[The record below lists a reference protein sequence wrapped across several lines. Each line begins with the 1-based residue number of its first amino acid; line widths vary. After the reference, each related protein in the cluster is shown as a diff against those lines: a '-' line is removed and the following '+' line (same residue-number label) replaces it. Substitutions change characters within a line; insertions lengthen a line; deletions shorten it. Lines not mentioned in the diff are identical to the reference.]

1 MKKLILTGV
10 MSAVLPT
17 LALADCPAITAEDMQ
32 GIAAG
37 AYPNQFELVALQD
50 AASCEM
56 GFSENPSIAALNS
69 EIRGNAD
76 LPPVADRLPDEP
88 LVIVPFASIG
98 EYGGMFN
105 ALSNATESGTSDF
118 LSVRHT
124 TLFRYSTDL
133 ETIVPNVAKDWAWND
148 DFTQLTV
155 TLRRGHKW
163 SDGADFT
170 SADVVFWYDNLM
182 MDSNVIENA
191 KDYALAGGEPMTVT
205 APDAQTVVFDLA
217 APKPGLI
224 ETFTSSFIQ
233 PFQPVHFLGQYH
245 PEINPDADALAQ
257 AAGFENGYEVVKA
270 YFGSSDWTDTP
281 TMMFIRPNEVGN
293 LPADTMPTLES
304 HIIVAENTE
313 GRHLVANPYFHQV
326 DTAGNQLP
334 YINEQDERYVP
345 DTEVRTLT
353 LINGGV
359 TYKSQSVTLD
369 MLPVL
374 LDSAESGNYSVDVN
388 PGISF
393 PVLAFNVTSEDLAKR
408 EIFGDLRFRTAMS
421 VAMNRDEINE
431 VVFFDLGTPTQYT
444 TFSPYPEF
452 ADPAWESHEI
462 AYDVDRANA
471 LLDEMGL
478 VDADGDGKRDL
489 PNGDPFVLNIQF
501 STQELSAQLI
511 EIAGQNWADVGV
523 ASVIKEVTPDEYRS
537 AQSANQ
543 LDLMSWSQGAPLGVA
558 MGSNE
563 LHVPP
568 FSTYFNARN
577 GMLWAEWID
586 SDGANGVEPPAY
598 VMGMIDDVNAM
609 QVSAPGSDEQAAAA
623 NGLIEAI
630 TSNLLF
636 IGTVKSSSP
645 TYYSNDL
652 QNVIQFKTTS
662 YDFYRAYP
670 YNPTQWWLSE

>member
-1 MKKLILTGV
+1 MKKLILIGV
-10 MSAVLPT
+10 ISAVLPT
-17 LALADCPAITAEDMQ
+17 FALADCPAITVEDMQ
-32 GIAAG
+32 GISAG
-37 AYPNQFELVALQD
+37 AYPNQFELAELQD

-56 GFSENPSIAALNS
+56 SFSENPSIAALNS
-69 EIRGNAD
+69 QIRGNAD

-98 EYGGMFN
+98 EYGGTFN

-133 ETIVPNVAKDWAWND
+133 ETIIPNVAKAWAWND
-148 DFTQLTV
+148 DFTQFTV
-155 TLRRGHKW
+155 TLRAGHKW

-170 SADVVFWYDNLM
+170 SADVLFWYNNLM

-205 APDAQTVVFDLA
+205 APDATTVVFDLA

-233 PFQPVHFLGQYH
+233 PFQPVHFLGQFH

-374 LDSAESGNYSVDVN
+374 LDNAESGNYSVDVN

-408 EIFGDLRFRTAMS
+408 EVFGDLRFRTAMS
-421 VAMNRDEINE
+421 IAMNRDEINE
-431 VVFFDLGTPTQYT
+431 VVFFGLGVPTQYT
-444 TFSPYPEF
+444 TFSPYPQF

-462 AYDVDRANA
+462 GYDVDRANS

-478 VDADGDGKRDL
+478 LDADGDGYRDL

-501 STQELSAQLI
+501 STQELSSQLI
-511 EIAGQNWADVGV
+511 EITGQNWADVGV

-568 FSTYFNARN
+568 FSTYFNART

-609 QVSAPGSDEQAAAA
+609 QVSAPGSDAQAAAA
-623 NGLIEAI
+623 NRLIEAM

-645 TYYSNDL
+645 TYYTNAL
-652 QNVIQFKTTS
+652 QNVVQFKTTS

>member
-32 GIAAG
+32 GIGAG

-98 EYGGMFN
+98 EYGGTFN

>member
-32 GIAAG
+32 GVSAG
-37 AYPNQFELVALQD
+37 AYPNQFELAELQD
-50 AASCEM
+50 AVSCEM
-56 GFSENPSIAALNS
+56 AFSENPSIAELNGQ
-69 EIRGNAD
+69 IRGNTD
-76 LPPVADRLPDEP
+76 LPPLADRLPDEP
-88 LVIVPFASIG
+88 LVIVPYASIG
-98 EYGGMFN
+98 MYGGTFN

-118 LSVRHT
+118 LSIRHT
-124 TLFRYSTDL
+124 TLFRYSDDL

-155 TLRRGHKW
+155 TLRSGHKW

-170 SADVVFWYDNLM
+170 SADILFWYDNLM
-182 MDSNVIENA
+182 MDSNIIENA

-205 APDAQTVVFDLA
+205 APDATTVVFDLA

-233 PFQPVHFLGQYH
+233 PFQPVHFLGQFH
-245 PEINPDADALAQ
+245 PEINPEADALAQ
-257 AAGFENGYEVVKA
+257 AAGFETGYDVVKA

-293 LPADTMPTLES
+293 LPANTMPTLES

-345 DTEVRTLT
+345 DTEVRTLS
-353 LINGGV
+353 LINGGIS
-359 TYKSQSVTLD
+359 YKAQSVTLD

-374 LDSAESGNYSVDVN
+374 LDNAENGNYSVDVN
-388 PGISF
+388 PGIQM

-408 EIFGDLRFRTAMS
+408 EVFGDLRFRTAMS
-421 VAMNRDEINE
+421 IAMNRDEVNE
-431 VVFFDLGTPTQYT
+431 VVFFDLGVPTQYT
-444 TFSPYPEF
+444 GFSPL
-452 ADPAWESHEI
+452 PAAVDQSWSQHEI
-462 AYDVDRANA
+462 GFDPDRANA

-478 VDADGDGKRDL
+478 VDVDGDGNRDL
-489 PNGDPFVLNIQF
+489 ANGDAFVLNIQF
-501 STQELSAQLI
+501 STQELSSQLI
-511 EIAGQNWADVGV
+511 EIVGQNWADVGV

-543 LDLMSWSQGAPLGVA
+543 LDLMSWAQGAPMSVA
-558 MGSNE
+558 LGSNE
-563 LHVPP
+563 LFVPP

-577 GMLWAEWID
+577 GMLWAEYID
-586 SDGANGVEPPAY
+586 SEGANGVEPPAY
-598 VMGMIDDVNAM
+598 VMGMIDDINAL
-609 QVSAPGSDEQAAAA
+609 QSAAPGSDAQGEAAAR
-623 NGLIEAI
+623 LTEAMA
-630 TSNLLF
+630 SNLLF
-636 IGTVKSSSP
+636 LGTILASGPV
-645 TYYSNDL
+645 YRSNDL
-652 QNVIQFKTTS
+652 QNVTQFTTTS
-662 YDFYRAYP
+662 YEFYRTYP

>member
-1 MKKLILTGV
+1 MKKLILIGV
-10 MSAVLPT
+10 ISAVLPT
-17 LALADCPAITAEDMQ
+17 FALADCPAITVEDMQ
-32 GIAAG
+32 GISAG
-37 AYPNQFELVALQD
+37 AYPNQFELAELQD

-56 GFSENPSIAALNS
+56 SFSENPSIAALNS
-69 EIRGNAD
+69 QIRGNAD

-98 EYGGMFN
+98 EYGGTFN

-133 ETIVPNVAKDWAWND
+133 ETIIPNVAKAWAWND
-148 DFTQLTV
+148 DFTQFTV
-155 TLRRGHKW
+155 TLRAGHKW

-170 SADVVFWYDNLM
+170 SADVLFWYNNLM

-205 APDAQTVVFDLA
+205 APDATTVVFDLA

-233 PFQPVHFLGQYH
+233 PFQPVHFLGQFH

-374 LDSAESGNYSVDVN
+374 LDNAESGNYSVDVN

-408 EIFGDLRFRTAMS
+408 EVFGDLRFRTAMS
-421 VAMNRDEINE
+421 IAMNRDEINE
-431 VVFFDLGTPTQYT
+431 VVFFGLGVPTQYT
-444 TFSPYPEF
+444 TFSPYPQF

-462 AYDVDRANA
+462 GYDVDRANS

-478 VDADGDGKRDL
+478 LDADGDGYRDL

-501 STQELSAQLI
+501 STQELSSQLI
-511 EIAGQNWADVGV
+511 EITGQNWADVGV

-568 FSTYFNARN
+568 FSTYFNART

-609 QVSAPGSDEQAAAA
+609 QVSAPGSDAQAAAA
-623 NGLIEAI
+623 NRLIEAM

-645 TYYSNDL
+645 TYYTNAL
-652 QNVIQFKTTS
+652 QNVVQFKTTS
-662 YDFYRAYP
+662 YDFYRTYP

>member
-17 LALADCPAITAEDMQ
+17 LALADCPAITAENMQ
-32 GIAAG
+32 GIGAG

-98 EYGGMFN
+98 EYGGTFN

>member
-1 MKKLILTGV
+1 
-10 MSAVLPT
+10 
-17 LALADCPAITAEDMQ
+17 
-32 GIAAG
+32 
-37 AYPNQFELVALQD
+37 
-50 AASCEM
+50 
-56 GFSENPSIAALNS
+56 
-69 EIRGNAD
+69 
-76 LPPVADRLPDEP
+76 

-98 EYGGMFN
+98 EYGGTFN

-133 ETIVPNVAKDWAWND
+133 ETIIPNVAKAWAWND
-148 DFTQLTV
+148 DFTQFTV
-155 TLRRGHKW
+155 TLRAGHKW

-170 SADVVFWYDNLM
+170 SADVLFWYNNLM

-205 APDAQTVVFDLA
+205 APDATTVVFDLA

-233 PFQPVHFLGQYH
+233 PFQPVHFLGQFH

-374 LDSAESGNYSVDVN
+374 LDNAESGNYSVDVN

-408 EIFGDLRFRTAMS
+408 EVFGDLRFRTAMS
-421 VAMNRDEINE
+421 IAMNRDEINE
-431 VVFFDLGTPTQYT
+431 VVFFGLGVPTQYT

-462 AYDVDRANA
+462 GYDVDRANS

-478 VDADGDGKRDL
+478 VDADGDGNRDL

-501 STQELSAQLI
+501 STQELSSQLI
-511 EIAGQNWADVGV
+511 EITGQNWADVGV

-609 QVSAPGSDEQAAAA
+609 QVSAPGSDAQAAAA
-623 NGLIEAI
+623 NGLIEAM

-645 TYYSNDL
+645 TYYTNAL
-652 QNVIQFKTTS
+652 QNVVQFKTTS

>member
-10 MSAVLPT
+10 IGAVLPT
-17 LALADCPAITAEDMQ
+17 FAFADCPNITVADMQ
-32 GIAAG
+32 GVAAG
-37 AYPNQFELVALQD
+37 AYPNQFELSEIQG

-56 GFSENPSIAALNS
+56 SFSGNPSIADLNGQ
-69 EIRGNAD
+69 IRGNGD
-76 LPPVADRLPDEP
+76 LPDVADRLPDEP
-88 LVIVPFASIG
+88 LVIVPYASIG
-98 EYGGMFN
+98 SYGGTFN

-124 TLFRYSTDL
+124 TLFRYSDDL
-133 ETIVPNVAKDWAWND
+133 ETIVPNVAKAWAWND
-148 DFTQLTV
+148 DFTQLTI
-155 TLRRGHKW
+155 TLRKGHKW
-163 SDGADFT
+163 SDGSDFT
-170 SADVVFWYDNLM
+170 SADMVFWYDNLM
-182 MDSNVIENA
+182 MDSNIIENA
-191 KDYALAGGEPMTVT
+191 KDYALAGGEPMTVS

-233 PFQPVHFLGQYH
+233 PFQPVAFLGQYH
-245 PEINPDADALAQ
+245 PDINPDADALAQ
-257 AAGFENGYEVVKA
+257 AAGFENGYEVIKA
-270 YFGSSDWTDTP
+270 YYGSSDWTDTP

-304 HIIVAENTE
+304 HILVAENAE

-345 DTEVRTLT
+345 DTEVRTLK
-353 LINGGV
+353 LINGEV

-374 LDSAESGNYSVDVN
+374 LDNADAGNYLVDVN
-388 PGISF
+388 PGIPM
-393 PVLAFNVTSEDLAKR
+393 PVISFNVTSEDLGKR
-408 EIFGDLRFRTAMS
+408 EIFADLRFRTAMS

-431 VVFFDLGTPTQYT
+431 VVFFGLGQAEQYT
-444 TFSPYPEF
+444 GFSPLP
-452 ADPAWESHEI
+452 AAVDPMWSSHEI
-462 AYDVDRANA
+462 AFDPDRANA
-471 LLDEMGL
+471 LLDEIGL
-478 VDADGDGKRDL
+478 VDADGDGNRDL

-501 STQELSAQLI
+501 STQELSSQLM
-511 EIAGQNWADVGV
+511 EITGQNWADVGI

-543 LDLMSWSQGAPLGVA
+543 LDVLSWAQGAPMSVA

-563 LHVPP
+563 LFVPP
-568 FSTYFNARN
+568 FSTYFNART

-598 VMGMIDDVNAM
+598 VMGMIDDINAL
-609 QVSAPGSDEQAAAA
+609 QSSAPGSDAQGAAAT
-623 NGLIEAI
+623 GLVEAMAG
-630 TSNLLF
+630 NLLF
-636 IGTVKSSSP
+636 LGTVKASSP
-645 TYYSNDL
+645 TYRSNDL
-652 QNVIQFKTTS
+652 QNAIQFTTTS
-662 YDFYRAYP
+662 YEFYRAYP
-670 YNPTQWWLSE
+670 YNPSQWWLSE

>member
-10 MSAVLPT
+10 ISAVLPT
-17 LALADCPAITAEDMQ
+17 FALADCPAITAEDMQ
-32 GIAAG
+32 GISAG
-37 AYPNQFELVALQD
+37 AYPNQFELAALQD

-69 EIRGNAD
+69 QIRGNTD

-98 EYGGMFN
+98 EYGGTFN

-124 TLFRYSTDL
+124 TLFRYSNDL
-133 ETIVPNVAKDWAWND
+133 ETIIPNVAKDWAWND

-155 TLRRGHKW
+155 TLRAGHKW

-170 SADVVFWYDNLM
+170 SADVLFWYDNLM

-217 APKPGLI
+217 APKPGLM

-233 PFQPVHFLGQYH
+233 PFQPVHFLGQFH

-374 LDSAESGNYSVDVN
+374 LDNAESGNYSVDVN

-408 EIFGDLRFRTAMS
+408 EVFGDLRFRTAMS
-421 VAMNRDEINE
+421 IAMNRDEINE
-431 VVFFDLGTPTQYT
+431 VVFFGLGVPTQYT
-444 TFSPYPEF
+444 TFSPYPQF

-462 AYDVDRANA
+462 GYDVDRANS

-478 VDADGDGKRDL
+478 LDADGDGYRDL

-501 STQELSAQLI
+501 STQELSSQLI
-511 EIAGQNWADVGV
+511 EITGQNWADVGV

-609 QVSAPGSDEQAAAA
+609 QVSAPGSDAQAAAA
-623 NGLIEAI
+623 NGLIEAM

-645 TYYSNDL
+645 TYYTNAL
-652 QNVIQFKTTS
+652 QNVVQFKTTS

>member
-1 MKKLILTGV
+1 
-10 MSAVLPT
+10 
-17 LALADCPAITAEDMQ
+17 
-32 GIAAG
+32 
-37 AYPNQFELVALQD
+37 
-50 AASCEM
+50 M

-98 EYGGMFN
+98 EYGGTFN

-471 LLDEMGL
+471 LTVTANAICQM
-478 VDADGDGKRDL
+478 AIRSCST
-489 PNGDPFVLNIQF
+489 F
-501 STQELSAQLI
+501 SSRRRNFL
-511 EIAGQNWADVGV
+511 
-523 ASVIKEVTPDEYRS
+523 RS
-537 AQSANQ
+537 
-543 LDLMSWSQGAPLGVA
+543 
-558 MGSNE
+558 
-563 LHVPP
+563 
-568 FSTYFNARN
+568 
-577 GMLWAEWID
+577 
-586 SDGANGVEPPAY
+586 
-598 VMGMIDDVNAM
+598 
-609 QVSAPGSDEQAAAA
+609 
-623 NGLIEAI
+623 
-630 TSNLLF
+630 
-636 IGTVKSSSP
+636 
-645 TYYSNDL
+645 
-652 QNVIQFKTTS
+652 
-662 YDFYRAYP
+662 
-670 YNPTQWWLSE
+670 

>member
-1 MKKLILTGV
+1 
-10 MSAVLPT
+10 VLPT

-32 GIAAG
+32 GIGAG

-98 EYGGMFN
+98 EYGGTFN